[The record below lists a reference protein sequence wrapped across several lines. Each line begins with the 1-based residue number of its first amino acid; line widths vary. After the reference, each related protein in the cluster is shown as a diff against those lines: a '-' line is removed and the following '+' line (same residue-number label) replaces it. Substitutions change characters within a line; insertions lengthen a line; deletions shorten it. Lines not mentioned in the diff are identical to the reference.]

1 MRGLRRLLRRGTGIT
16 GIAMIFVVVAFLAF
30 ALGII
35 FGLLN
40 NIQQTSNNTITIPS
54 EFQNTISTAQSY
66 AGLGLQ
72 IMLVIGIMSAIVALL
87 AIFGVRLGRE

>member
-1 MRGLRRLLRRGTGIT
+1 MRRLLRRGTSIT

-40 NIQQTSNNTITIPS
+40 NIQQTSNGTITIPS
-54 EFQNTISTAQSY
+54 EFQNTISTSQSY

-72 IMLVIGIMSAIVALL
+72 IMLVIGIMSAVVALL
-87 AIFGVRLGRE
+87 SIFGVRLGRE